1 MGNTRWAL
9 PSAGQAI
16 LARQNRAASAKQ
28 TRAQADALL
37 FQTPSDDCRRRAAA
51 LQARQLTCR
60 AGARKARNAADAVR
74 QASQAA
80 NTRTEGHLSP
90 LRPGPAPITAARQ
103 RRVCCPSPK
112 HGAEVR
118 APRAP
123 PRLLRLPL
131 LGYERSPY
139 RRMALIP
146 QRRKAWSQSSLQSG
160 DNVTVSTGLAE
171 LRPRIKARPRD
182 HQERPIEPVK
192 EAHYNYL
199 KIQWWP
205 HVRPT
210 R

>member
-1 MGNTRWAL
+1 VGNTRWAL
-9 PSAGQAI
+9 PSAGQAF

-118 APRAP
+118 APRSPVRLREIAVSPHGADPAAP
-123 PRLLRLPL
+123 QGVESVFSSIRRQCHCIDRV
-131 LGYERSPY
+131 GRATAPY
-139 RRMALIP
+139 
-146 QRRKAWSQSSLQSG
+146 QSS
-160 DNVTVSTGLAE
+160 
-171 LRPRIKARPRD
+171 PARPSGAS
-182 HQERPIEPVK
+182 H
-192 EAHYNYL
+192 
-199 KIQWWP
+199 
-205 HVRPT
+205 
-210 R
+210 